1 MSWDDDH
8 SFDIDGV
15 RLHKVGTSPG
25 RLEFVEA
32 LSAFL
37 TDHAGQT
44 NIRILP

>member
-37 TDHAGQT
+37 TENAGQT
-44 NIRILP
+44 KTRPLL